1 MSISQKFKEFIA
13 PMDEDDVLEVEQE
26 GCWKS
31 AIGNSYRNVWC
42 GKKHRNENDGRYGLF
57 LY

>member
-26 GCWKS
+26 EDTPS
-31 AIGNSYRNVWC
+31 ISEY
-42 GKKHRNENDGRYGLF
+42 ENGSV
-57 LY
+57 

>member
-26 GCWKS
+26 EDQK
-31 AIGNSYRNVWC
+31 
-42 GKKHRNENDGRYGLF
+42 
-57 LY
+57 

>member
-26 GCWKS
+26 EDC
-31 AIGNSYRNVWC
+31 
-42 GKKHRNENDGRYGLF
+42 L
-57 LY
+57 LYTSPSPRDTR

>member
-26 GCWKS
+26 EDTPSISEYERPKS
-31 AIGNSYRNVWC
+31 KLNN
-42 GKKHRNENDGRYGLF
+42 
-57 LY
+57 